1 MMADRRTV
9 KDRAAMAEIAGGRAG
24 LYDMLVGIF
33 GHLPDQQFLG
43 VIRGPD
49 LQCFLEN
56 CRELGSSGFKSGL
69 RNISSYQSAV
79 KDRSDEE
86 VLTELS
92 VDRTRILR
100 GTGGREMKPPYEG
113 LYRKRKGLG
122 DSVLEVK
129 RFYRR
134 AGLMPDETVHESPD
148 YLCVELDFMKQL
160 CLREQAQW
168 SSSDSAEE
176 TLLQEEEFLR
186 THLGSWVGDFC
197 RKASEYARTDFY
209 KGFALILDASVGM
222 DMQYLGDMARRGV

>member
-1 MMADRRTV
+1 MAGRRNM
-9 KDRAAMAEIAGGRAG
+9 KDREAMAEIAGGRAS
-24 LYDMLVGIF
+24 LYHLLVGIF
-33 GHLPDQQFLG
+33 GHLPDQQLFG
-43 VIRGPD
+43 IIRGTD
-49 LQCFLEN
+49 LQCFLDN
-56 CRELGSSGFKSGL
+56 CCELEHPVFKSWVSH
-69 RNISSYQSAV
+69 ISSYQSAMRD
-79 KDRSDEE
+79 KSDEE
-86 VLTELS
+86 VLTDLS

-100 GTGGREMKPPYEG
+100 GTGDRKMKPPYEG
-113 LYRKRKGLG
+113 LYRKTKGLG
-122 DSVLEVK
+122 DSVLEVR

-176 TLLQEEEFLR
+176 TLMQEEAFLR
-186 THLGSWVGDFC
+186 THLGSWVSVFC

-222 DMQYLGDMARRGV
+222 DMQYLGDMARRGA